1 MAKLTAVKHLK
12 ALAVEVQK
20 YVQNLVGELAQSVV
34 ETVEEMD
41 AAKSDKGT
49 SVTFSIPTSGW
60 VASGTGEYAY
70 YYDIA
75 AVGVTFRDC
84 ANVMIAPSSM
94 STAVAC
100 GICPTNETLAGKI
113 RIRSEKIPTSA
124 ISCEYRIDKGKET

>member
-1 MAKLTAVKHLK
+1 MAKLTAIKHLK
-12 ALAVEVQK
+12 ALAL
-20 YVQNLVGELAQSVV
+20 YVQSLVGELAQSVV

-49 SVTFSIPTSGW
+49 SVTFSIPKSGW
-60 VASGTGEYAY
+60 VASVTGEYAY

-75 AVGVTFRDC
+75 AVGVTSRDC

-94 STAVAC
+94 STAIAC
-100 GICPTNETLAGKI
+100 GICPTSETIAGKI
-113 RIRSEKIPTSA
+113 RIRAEKIPTGA